1 MRGDSSDSD
10 FWDRV
15 QVPHT
20 LEFMM
25 LTLPKMN
32 TTLEVLERLTEA
44 SFNGEVAAIVRYSDE
59 V

>member
-1 MRGDSSDSD
+1 
-10 FWDRV
+10 
-15 QVPHT
+15 
-20 LEFMM
+20 M